1 MYLQQIHIE
10 IKIDL
15 RYFCKITKSCYLT
28 SEVTKALGKHH
39 CHFMRGLKISILA
52 S

>member
-1 MYLQQIHIE
+1 MYLQQIQIE
-10 IKIDL
+10 TKIDL

-28 SEVTKALGKHH
+28 SEVTKALRKHH
-39 CHFMRGLKISILA
+39 SHFMRELKINILT